1 MSKKRQDV
9 EAIVGYLQQGP
20 DRSPLFWWLAEH
32 HDALME
38 AKDGKPIRWGP
49 LAVRLASFGLTDRE
63 GKPATPETVRLT
75 WKRVRKFVADQA
87 AAKLARDQT
96 RKLQPSHLPATWKP
110 TPVEPPPARAMP
122 HPAPTTN
129 TNSAPAAPIELSEA
143 ARARLA
149 ALDRRLEWRDRHVN
163 PPKRKD

>member
-9 EAIVGYLQQGP
+9 EAVISYLQQGP
-20 DRSPLFWWLAEH
+20 NRSPLFWWLAEH

-38 AKDGKPIRWGP
+38 ANDGKPIRWGP
-49 LAVRLASFGLTDRE
+49 LALRLASFGLTDRE

-96 RKLQPSHLPATWKP
+96 HRMQPSRLPATWRP
-110 TPVEPPPARAMP
+110 T
-122 HPAPTTN
+122 
-129 TNSAPAAPIELSEA
+129 PAAPPPSPLGVAQSAIAPAPATNTQEPTTEELITG
-143 ARARLA
+143 L
-149 ALDRRLEWRDRHVN
+149 RRVMLERSGR
-163 PPKRKD
+163 